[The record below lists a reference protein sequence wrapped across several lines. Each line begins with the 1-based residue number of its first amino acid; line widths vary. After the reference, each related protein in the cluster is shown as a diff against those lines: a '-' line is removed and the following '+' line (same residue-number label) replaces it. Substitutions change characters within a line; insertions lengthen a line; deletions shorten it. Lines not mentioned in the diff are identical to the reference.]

1 MRFFGLSVSVYLID
15 DGDYIFSPVTA
26 LPAAAVVAANN
37 ITVAVKADNAVEDIL
52 AAHAVEDDVIFLR
65 VGRGSYKAHR
75 ISALL

>member
-37 ITVAVKADNAVEDIL
+37 ITVTVKADNAVEDIL
-52 AAHAVEDDVIFLR
+52 AAYAVEDDVIFLR

-75 ISALL
+75 ISTLL